1 MGVTRVLARGLAALS
16 LAAASAAQ
24 ATAIVEWSTTG
35 TVGPTDPVACA
46 DPFAGCPLTAVG
58 VATSVGGSL
67 SPLPGPWN
75 FSSEFRLVAPL
86 SPTTFRT
93 EGTFLFDDTS
103 AADDDLYGYTIGVF
117 DVTTFSNSMDWFVTG
132 GGGRFAGLTGN
143 GQSLVQVIPTPTGFA
158 YVDNG
163 RLVIPEP
170 ASMAVVGMA
179 LLGLAAAARRR
190 RRRG

>member
-1 MGVTRVLARGLAALS
+1 MGVTRILARGLAVVAL
-16 LAAASAAQ
+16 ATASAAQ
-24 ATAIVEWSTTG
+24 AAAIVEWSTTG

-46 DPFAGCPLTAVG
+46 DPFAGCALTAVG

-67 SPLPGPWN
+67 TPLPGPWA

-93 EGTFLFDDTS
+93 EGTFLFDDPS

-117 DVTTFSNSMDWFVTG
+117 DATTFSNTMDWFVTG
-132 GGGRFAGLTGN
+132 GGGRFAGLNGTGR
-143 GQSLVQVIPTPTGFA
+143 SLVQVIPTPAGFA

-163 RLVIPEP
+163 RMAVPEP
-170 ASMAVVGMA
+170 ASIALFGMAVA
-179 LLGLAAAARRR
+179 GLAAGTRR